1 MTPDPVPADPVPADP
16 VSPPLVRPLRWWD
29 VGAVLPLERELFG
42 ATAWS
47 PEVFWA
53 ELAQERTRWY
63 VVAEDGDGTL
73 LGYAG
78 LLHNGAEA
86 DVQTLAVA
94 PAARRRGIGA
104 LLLRALLGEAAR
116 CGCTSVMLE
125 VRADNA
131 GAIALYER
139 FGFER
144 VSVRRGYYPG
154 GVDAWVM
161 RLRPLPREG
170 FEAGVG
176 SGSVSRPGTAGASAA
191 GARAV
196 PDGPRPN
203 G

>member
-1 MTPDPVPADPVPADP
+1 MTTP
-16 VSPPLVRPLRWWD
+16 SLRPLRWWD
-29 VGAVLPLERELFG
+29 VAGVVPLERELFG

-63 VVAEDGDGTL
+63 VVAEDADGVL

-86 DVQTLAVA
+86 DVQTVAVA

-104 LLLRALLGEAAR
+104 LLLRGLLGEAAR

-131 GAIALYER
+131 AAIALYER

-144 VSVRRGYYPG
+144 ISVRRGYYPG

-161 RLRPLPREG
+161 RLRPLPRG
-170 FEAGVG
+170 AGEVPA
-176 SGSVSRPGTAGASAA
+176 GSV
-191 GARAV
+191 ARQ
-196 PDGPRPN
+196 DS
-203 G
+203 